1 MKFLMSVIDHETGS
15 STAEENAQIDQF
27 NDTLREGGYWIFAGG
42 LSAPVQAQVIDN
54 RSRAHKVSSGP
65 LVAGEEYLSGFW
77 LIEVP
82 STEKAMEFALQAS
95 LACNRRI
102 ELRALLG

>member
-27 NDTLREGGYWIFAGG
+27 NDTLREGGHWMFAGG
-42 LSAPVQAQVIDN
+42 LSAPVHAQVVDN
-54 RSRAHKVSSGP
+54 RARAHKVSSGP

-82 STEKAMEFALQAS
+82 STEKAMELALQAS
-95 LACNRRI
+95 LACNRRV